1 MRINARPN
9 IVPMADVE
17 DRIKGGSNNSN
28 PFASTGGRWSRIL
41 GGRVVVGGRW
51 SWVVG
56 WSVFVNVTGH
66 ENTSRYESH
75 E

>member
-17 DRIKGGSNNSN
+17 DRIKGGLNNSN

-51 SWVVG
+51 S
-56 WSVFVNVTGH
+56 VFVNVTGH